1 MNVLTYPRSRTRS
14 VRIDGVLLTTCGIVA
29 TMVMTTVMYTLP
41 LLGWAQVDLP
51 TWIARIFTTAP
62 VTVAETG
69 VALHLLIGT
78 MWAWVFAMQ
87 VEPRLSLTPAATGMV
102 FGVSLWVFAQS
113 MGVPIVGA
121 IADAVHDGGATPP
134 GWFAMRL
141 GLGPALSSLVAH
153 VAYGVSLSVVYGRQ
167 GATSVDGRPTRVW
180 TEQTPVPVL
189 IEPL

>member
-1 MNVLTYPRSRTRS
+1 MNVLTYPRSRPRS
-14 VRIDGVLLTTCGIVA
+14 LRIDGVLVTTCGIVA
-29 TMVMTTVMYTLP
+29 TIVMTTVMYTLP

-62 VTVAETG
+62 VAVGETG

-87 VEPRLSLTPAATGMV
+87 IEPRLSLKPAATGMV
-102 FGVSLWVFAQS
+102 FGVCLWAFAQS
-113 MGVPIVGA
+113 IGVPIVGA
-121 IADAVHDGGATPP
+121 IGDAVHESGTTSP
-134 GWFAMRL
+134 GWFALRL

-153 VAYGVSLSVVYGRQ
+153 VAYGMSLSVVYGRQ

-180 TEQTPVPVL
+180 TEQTPVQF
-189 IEPL
+189 

>member
-1 MNVLTYPRSRTRS
+1 MNVLTYPPFRTRS
-14 VRIDGVLLTTCGIVA
+14 MRIDGVLVTTCGIVA
-29 TMVMTTVMYTLP
+29 TIVMTTVMYLLP

-62 VTVAETG
+62 VTVGETG

-113 MGVPIVGA
+113 IGVPIVGA
-121 IADAVHDGGATPP
+121 IGDAVHDGGTTSP
-134 GWFAMRL
+134 GWFALRL

-180 TEQTPVPVL
+180 TEQA
-189 IEPL
+189 PLQF